1 MMLMTCA
8 SVRRRLQCFHDRELP
23 VREMIA
29 VESHVGECPPCARD
43 LRNLQA
49 VGDALRF
56 ASAPGPADD
65 WTGLQSGVISRM
77 RAEQHESL
85 SARARRFI
93 DDVHLVWIG
102 LASATATVILAGSIL
117 SILQIEPGRADSLAG
132 VFAALGAPSGSDLN
146 PATLDGRGL
155 HLGPTRVLAP
165 SVPADG
171 VVFASLENYMLS
183 ADMVVPLSVQV
194 TKEGRLAGVAMLDSN
209 ASDREIRE
217 IRELVEGIS
226 KGRMEPASY
235 GGAPVAVNLVWL
247 LAHTTVKPGKT

>member
-29 VESHVGECPPCARD
+29 VEGHVEGCPPCARD
-43 LRNLQA
+43 LKALQS
-49 VGDALRF
+49 VGDALRL
-56 ASAPGPADD
+56 AAAPGPADD
-65 WTGLQSGVISRM
+65 WAGLQPGVISRM
-77 RAEQHESL
+77 RAEDHESL
-85 SARARRFI
+85 PARAQRFI

-102 LASATATVILAGSIL
+102 LASAAATVILAGSIL
-117 SILQIEPGRADSLAG
+117 SILPTQPGRADSLAG
-132 VFAALGAPSGSDLN
+132 IFAVLGAPSGSDLN

-155 HLGPTRVLAP
+155 NLGPTLVQAP

-171 VVFASLENYMLS
+171 VVFASLQNAMMPE
-183 ADMVVPLSVQV
+183 DVVVPLSVRV
-194 TKEGRLAGVAMLDSN
+194 TREGRFAGVEMLDRRGSV
-209 ASDREIRE
+209 REIQ
-217 IRELVEGIS
+217 ELVQEIS

-235 GGAPVAVNLVWL
+235 DGVPIAVNLVWL